1 MNVLICGAGIIGQ
14 IYGGRLAQAGQA
26 VTLLARGAAAQS
38 LASRGVALRKDGES
52 SSDLRL
58 PVVTEL
64 PRDATFDVIF
74 VTVRRDQVE
83 QIAPQLAEA
92 AAGQIVFMLNQC
104 TDLERLRDRTGA
116 DRTLFAF
123 PGVGGYR
130 SGDGTITYMEVQ
142 QQNTTIERG
151 GGREQQVVDMLR
163 AAGFAVDISA
173 DMAGWL
179 ATHMVFVTAV
189 GAAILAAGGD
199 SVALAADKA
208 RVSDMVA
215 AVGEGF
221 RALARQ
227 GITVTPTPLRVM
239 FTVLPRFFAIRYW
252 QGQLRGPVGTMAI
265 APHMRK
271 TRETEFPLLSADV
284 RHLVAGHGPA
294 PHLDRL
300 LDGQREPHP
309 ETRATDP

>member
-1 MNVLICGAGIIGQ
+1 MNVLICGAGVIGQ

-38 LASRGVALRKDGES
+38 LAEHGVALRKDGES
-52 SSDLRL
+52 SDLRL
-58 PVVTEL
+58 TVVTEI
-64 PRDATFDVIF
+64 PRDTAFDVIF

-83 QIAPQLAEA
+83 RIAPQLAEA

-130 SGDGTITYMEVQ
+130 SGDGTISYMEVQ
-142 QQNTTIERG
+142 QQNTTIERR

-163 AAGFAVDISA
+163 AAGFAVDVSA

-179 ATHMVFVTAV
+179 ATHAVFVTAV
-189 GAAILAAGGD
+189 GAAILAANGD

-252 QGQLRGPVGTMAI
+252 QGQMRGPVGTMAI

-271 TRETEFPLLSADV
+271 TRDTEFPLLSADV
-284 RHLVAGHGPA
+284 RHLVAGHGPT

-309 ETRATDP
+309 QTRVTDP